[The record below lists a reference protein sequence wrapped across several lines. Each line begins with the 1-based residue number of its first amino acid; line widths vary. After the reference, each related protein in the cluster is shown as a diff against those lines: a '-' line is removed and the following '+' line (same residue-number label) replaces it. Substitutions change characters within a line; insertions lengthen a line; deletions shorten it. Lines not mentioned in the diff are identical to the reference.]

1 MKDKSDL
8 GRMFKEAGI
17 LFAITLLAGL
27 ILGFVNE
34 LTEEPIAR
42 QKELKI
48 QKACSAV
55 FETAASFEETSFDPT
70 PADSG
75 LDMATVINQASEN
88 GVSYGSLYR
97 ALAEDG
103 SLLGYVINVTSAEGY
118 GGDIELMMGITLDG
132 TLNGISLLNISETPG
147 LGMQA
152 GEVLT
157 PQFAGKMA
165 DSFAYTKSG
174 AKAENEIDAISGATI
189 TTRAVTNAV
198 NAGLNYFSTVLKE
211 GGEKE

>member
-1 MKDKSDL
+1 MKDKCDL
-8 GRMFKEAGI
+8 GRMLKEAGI

-34 LTEEPIAR
+34 LTKDPIAR

-48 QKACSAV
+48 QKACAAV
-55 FETAASFEETSFDPT
+55 FESAAAFEETSLDPT

-75 LDMATVINQASEN
+75 IDMVTVINQASES
-88 GVSYGSLYR
+88 GVTYGSVYR
-97 ALAEDG
+97 ALSADG
-103 SLLGYVINVTSAEGY
+103 TLLGYVLNVTSSEGY

-132 TLNGISLLNISETPG
+132 TLNGISLLSISETPG

-152 GEVLT
+152 GEVLV
-157 PQFAGKMA
+157 PQFAGKMV
-165 DSFAYTKSG
+165 DSFVYTKSG
-174 AKAENEIDAISGATI
+174 SKAENEIDAISGATI

-198 NAGLNYFSTVLKE
+198 NAGLNYFNTVLKE
-211 GGEKE
+211 GGEK